1 MNSFSKQMDHMDWS
15 IRKGDTMK
23 KKIRAFLTGL
33 VVMLPA
39 VVMADAAPM
48 GGDPS
53 VPGCWYLSTDLNSIV
68 GIALVSVSVG
78 IVLRSR
84 RP

>member
-1 MNSFSKQMDHMDWS
+1 MK
-15 IRKGDTMK
+15 RKLFT
-23 KKIRAFLTGL
+23 FLTGL
-33 VVMLPA
+33 VVMLPT
-39 VVMADAAPM
+39 VVLADAAPM
-48 GGDPS
+48 GGGDPE
-53 VPGCWYLSTDLNSIV
+53 VPGIPGCWYLSTDLNSIV

>member
-1 MNSFSKQMDHMDWS
+1 MM
-15 IRKGDTMK
+15 RK
-23 KKIRAFLTGL
+23 IFAFFTGL
-33 VVMLPA
+33 LVMLPM
-39 VVMADAAPM
+39 VCVADFASP
-48 GGDPS
+48 GGPG
-53 VPGCWYLSTDLNSIV
+53 VPGCWSLSTDLNSIV

>member
-1 MNSFSKQMDHMDWS
+1 MDPIAWS
-15 IRKGDTMK
+15 IRKEDTMK
-23 KKIRAFLTGL
+23 RKLFTFLTGL
-33 VVMLPA
+33 VVMLPT
-39 VVMADAAPM
+39 VVLADAAPM
-48 GGDPS
+48 GGGDPG

>member
-1 MNSFSKQMDHMDWS
+1 
-15 IRKGDTMK
+15 MK
-23 KKIRAFLTGL
+23 KKLYAFFTGL
-33 VVMLPA
+33 VVMFPA
-39 VVMADAAPM
+39 VVLADVA
-48 GGDPS
+48 GFGDPG
-53 VPGCWYLSTDLNSIV
+53 VQGCWYLSTDLNSMV

>member
-1 MNSFSKQMDHMDWS
+1 M
-15 IRKGDTMK
+15 MK
-23 KKIRAFLTGL
+23 KIYALFTWL
-33 VVMLPA
+33 VVMFPT
-39 VVMADAAPM
+39 VVLADVAMP
-48 GGDPS
+48 GGDPG

>member
-1 MNSFSKQMDHMDWS
+1 MM
-15 IRKGDTMK
+15 RK
-23 KKIRAFLTGL
+23 IFAFFTGL
-33 VVMLPA
+33 VVMLPM
-39 VVMADAAPM
+39 VSLADVASPGAP
-48 GGDPS
+48 G

-68 GIALVSVSVG
+68 GVVLVSVSVG

>member
-1 MNSFSKQMDHMDWS
+1 MM
-15 IRKGDTMK
+15 RK
-23 KKIRAFLTGL
+23 ISAFFTGL
-33 VVMLPA
+33 VVMLPT
-39 VVMADAAPM
+39 VTLADFAPP
-48 GGDPS
+48 GDPGM
-53 VPGCWYLSTDLNSIV
+53 PGCWSLSTDVNSIV